1 MLSWTDGDRG
11 WGHSVLE
18 ILPEVKK
25 CMRLNREA
33 RASSVQ
39 QNQSD
44 ESNPVDHWHALSS
57 YYTLT
62 NIPDGPVGY
71 VVVSAKKLPRPKRQV
86 TLLPVVQKTLKYI
99 GIISGMSEDLTS
111 QYRSSQPE
119 TYSARPMLGQPAVPV
134 PPSSASWSCR
144 WGRSCLPLM
153 VSYLHF
159 ILYQTISFQNKTKC
173 KQTISAAT

>member
-1 MLSWTDGDRG
+1 MHWDWTGKPGQALSNKT
-11 WGHSVLE
+11 SQM
-18 ILPEVKK
+18 K
-25 CMRLNREA
+25 
-33 RASSVQ
+33 
-39 QNQSD
+39 
-44 ESNPVDHWHALSS
+44 SNPVDHWHALSS

-71 VVVSAKKLPRPKRQV
+71 VVVSAKKLPRPKRQSDFVTRGSEDTKV
-86 TLLPVVQKTLKYI
+86 TL